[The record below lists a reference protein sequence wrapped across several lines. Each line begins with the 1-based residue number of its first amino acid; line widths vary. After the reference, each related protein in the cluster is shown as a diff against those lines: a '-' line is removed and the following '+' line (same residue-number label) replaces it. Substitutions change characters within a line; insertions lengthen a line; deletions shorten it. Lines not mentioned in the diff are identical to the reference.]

1 MTVNPPDKSPDKI
14 FGSKPL
20 EPAATTPQAPA
31 KDFRG
36 SMETPSKPGGMTPQ
50 TVQGPP
56 GPASVAPNAS
66 APPSLASI
74 QASARAMQDNLGTV
88 AQQLK
93 TKNLKL
99 RRSQSHLLKN
109 KLTEAQ
115 SYIRQAASK
124 VGVESPPLNIPSGTS
139 PVGRFLAYINDG
151 QNQLIEVQQ
160 KLKEMSSKGQQ
171 LNAAEMLTVTVK
183 MNLAQ
188 QEIEYSAT
196 LLSKVIESMKQLMNI
211 QL

>member
-1 MTVNPPDKSPDKI
+1 MTINPPDKSPDKI

-20 EPAATTPQAPA
+20 EPAGTTPQAP
-31 KDFRG
+31 KDFKG
-36 SMETPSKPGGMTPQ
+36 YMDNAQKPGSGLAAQST
-50 TVQGPP
+50 QGPQ
-56 GPASVAPNAS
+56 GPAGVTPNAS
-66 APPSLASI
+66 APPSLSAI
-74 QASARAMQDNLGTV
+74 QASAKAMQDNLGTV
-88 AQQLK
+88 AQQLQ

-124 VGVESPPLNIPSGTS
+124 VGVESPPMTMPSGAT
-139 PVGRFLAYINDG
+139 PIHRFLAYINDG
-151 QNQLIEVQQ
+151 QNQLIQVQQ
-160 KLKEMSSKGQQ
+160 KLQQMSAKGQQ

-188 QEIEYSAT
+188 QEIEYSST
-196 LLSKVIESMKQLMNI
+196 LLGKVIESMKQIMNI